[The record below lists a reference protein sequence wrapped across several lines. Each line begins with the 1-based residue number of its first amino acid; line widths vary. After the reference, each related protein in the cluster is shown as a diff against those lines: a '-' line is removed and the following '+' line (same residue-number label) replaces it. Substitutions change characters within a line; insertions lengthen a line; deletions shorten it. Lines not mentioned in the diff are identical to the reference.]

1 MLETTLI
8 RRFNYGLQ
16 GNQMYVHERLQIFK
30 KYTSVMICSI
40 LKALNHKLIAG
51 ELCAIAMVTF
61 LHHSKMQFP
70 RTKKNRTFYK
80 INYWQEKLSLL

>member
-1 MLETTLI
+1 MLEATLI

-16 GNQMYVHERLQIFK
+16 RNQMFVHERLQIFK

-61 LHHSKMQFP
+61 LHHSNMQFP
-70 RTKKNRTFYK
+70 RTKKKKSN
-80 INYWQEKLSLL
+80 LS

>member
-40 LKALNHKLIAG
+40 YFKSPQPQ
-51 ELCAIAMVTF
+51 T
-61 LHHSKMQFP
+61 
-70 RTKKNRTFYK
+70 NRRGTMRHCHGD
-80 INYWQEKLSLL
+80 ISAPL

>member
-16 GNQMYVHERLQIFK
+16 GNQIFK
-30 KYTSVMICSI
+30 KYTSVMICST

-70 RTKKNRTFYK
+70 RTKKIEPFIR
-80 INYWQEKLSLL
+80 

>member
-1 MLETTLI
+1 MLEATLI

-16 GNQMYVHERLQIFK
+16 RNQMFVHERLQIFK

-40 LKALNHKLIAG
+40 IKALNHKLIAG

-70 RTKKNRTFYK
+70 RTKKIEPFIR
-80 INYWQEKLSLL
+80 